1 MNPLLRISGI
11 IHPRLCALL
20 GCGGRLFSSS
30 LASSS
35 LVTPPSTSPKPKD
48 PLVDKD
54 HMSDAKIVSKLA
66 TYLWPSHSPE
76 FKTRVIA
83 SGVLLVAAKGLNVS
97 IPLILKAAVDSMAV
111 VSTSS
116 AGAFTITSTA
126 AGSGLLLGPMGLI
139 MAYGAARG
147 GTCLLNETRNVIFSK
162 VSQGAI
168 RRIANEVFVHLHKL
182 DLDFHLSRQTGAISR
197 VVDRG
202 TRGMSFIL
210 SAMVFNVFP
219 TLLEVLAVTAILSH
233 TCGPTLGLLTLSTL
247 GAYIAFTISIT
258 QWRAQFRRAQNK
270 AESEA
275 SSRAVD
281 SLINYE
287 TVKYFNNEDHEARR
301 YDECMERYQ
310 KAGLSQAVSLSLLN
324 FGQNMIFSASMTAGM
339 LLVAQSV
346 SRGEA
351 TIGDVVMVNALLFQL
366 SMPLNFLGTVY
377 RETRQSLLDMGA
389 MFSLLDQQASV
400 RDKPGAIPVPS
411 SSGGCSIELN
421 DVTFG
426 YRRDG
431 QKPILNGVSLVVPA
445 GTSCAIVGASGS
457 GKSTILRLLFRFF
470 DVANNGGSIKVG
482 GVDIRDLELS
492 SLRSSIAKVPQD
504 MVLFNDSIYH
514 NIAYGDLL
522 APRERVE
529 AAAKAARIHD
539 TILSMPDGY
548 QTIVGERGLKL
559 SGGEKQR
566 VAIARA
572 FLKAP
577 RILLFDEATSALD
590 SHTENKVLE

>member
-1 MNPLLRISGI
+1 MAQ
-11 IHPRLCALL
+11 H
-20 GCGGRLFSSS
+20 
-30 LASSS
+30 
-35 LVTPPSTSPKPKD
+35 LV
-48 PLVDKD
+48 
-54 HMSDAKIVSKLA
+54 
-66 TYLWPSHSPE
+66 
-76 FKTRVIA
+76 
-83 SGVLLVAAKGLNVS
+83 
-97 IPLILKAAVDSMAV
+97 
-111 VSTSS
+111 
-116 AGAFTITSTA
+116 
-126 AGSGLLLGPMGLI
+126 
-139 MAYGAARG
+139 
-147 GTCLLNETRNVIFSK
+147 
-162 VSQGAI
+162 
-168 RRIANEVFVHLHKL
+168 
-182 DLDFHLSRQTGAISR
+182 
-197 VVDRG
+197 
-202 TRGMSFIL
+202 
-210 SAMVFNVFP
+210 
-219 TLLEVLAVTAILSH
+219 
-233 TCGPTLGLLTLSTL
+233 LLTLGTL
-247 GAYIAFTISIT
+247 GAYTAFTISVT
-258 QWRAQFRRAQNK
+258 QWRAQFRKAQNK

-287 TVKYFNNEDHEARR
+287 TVKYFNNEAHEARR

-400 RDKPGAIPVPS
+400 RDKPGAIPVPEN
-411 SSGGCSIELN
+411 GGGYSVELD

-431 QKPILNGVSLVVPA
+431 QKPILNGVSLSVPA

-470 DVANNGGSIKVG
+470 DAANDGGSIKVG
-482 GVDIRDLELS
+482 GVDIRDLQLA

-514 NIAYGDLL
+514 NISYGDLS

-548 QTIVGERGLKL
+548 ETMVGERGLKL

-590 SHTENKVLE
+590 SHTESKVLE